1 MSKSLGNLVFIDQL
15 REVWDPRAIRLAV
28 LEHHYRHDWSWD
40 DELMPRNAARLDRW
54 LGGAGPASEALMKD
68 LRAALDDDLDTATA
82 IAMIDAAAER
92 GEGVR
97 DAAGLLGVVL

>member
-1 MSKSLGNLVFIDQL
+1 
-15 REVWDPRAIRLAV
+15 
-28 LEHHYRHDWSWD
+28 
-40 DELMPRNAARLDRW
+40 
-54 LGGAGPASEALMKD
+54 MKD

-82 IAMIDAAAER
+82 IAMIDAAVER